1 MVKDRRGGGGSLSSL
16 AHAGLI
22 KIAQGARGTRT
33 MNPAD
38 SIEGAEFRDLLTSYV
53 DIGIYLL
60 TICRTRSN
68 QPHCCPHWQTGI
80 HAQTVRGVAV
90 TRRFVLGWRFI
101 GGVFMSRTHDNLKS

>member
-53 DIGIYLL
+53 DIGTVYTYLPSVEHGPTSL
-60 TICRTRSN
+60 TAAHIGRQAFTHRQSEEL
-68 QPHCCPHWQTGI
+68 PLHVDLSLG
-80 HAQTVRGVAV
+80 GDSLVA
-90 TRRFVLGWRFI
+90 F
-101 GGVFMSRTHDNLKS
+101 S